1 MNSKDHI
8 YSLATD
14 FTTFYT
20 ECFVIGS
27 EQEKSRLVLLEAR
40 AIGLPSCDHD
50 DQPHLDCME
59 LVVVDIYGNGFGR
72 HRTWLW
78 TRIYIYIHIVNLR
91 ICSVFCLCSPVLV
104 DCHTDHVYDVELAH
118 FDFERLFWGYDVAGE
133 TTTMVRLSFLKHQYH
148 HSQSDTLYLYQ
159 VPQHTRN
166 FKSKNTTSK
175 TKQIKGGPGFE
186 DISYI
191 WYNYIYMIYYGT
203 DIRHFQKQRNETK
216 RKK

>member
-1 MNSKDHI
+1 MNS
-8 YSLATD
+8 Y
-14 FTTFYT
+14 
-20 ECFVIGS
+20 
-27 EQEKSRLVLLEAR
+27 
-40 AIGLPSCDHD
+40 
-50 DQPHLDCME
+50 
-59 LVVVDIYGNGFGR
+59 
-72 HRTWLW
+72 
-78 TRIYIYIHIVNLR
+78 IYIYIHIVNLR

-104 DCHTDHVYDVELAH
+104 DRHTDHVYDVELAH

-191 WYNYIYMIYYGT
+191 
-203 DIRHFQKQRNETK
+203 
-216 RKK
+216 